1 MIKYRHIFTVVILLL
16 LGFLI
21 WRTSILFTDLSSLLS
36 NKDTTT
42 ESGLNTV
49 NEESTMNINKPPQPA
64 GNNVGHYETIE
75 ETIARLKRDVVVT
88 GTITGTL
95 GQESAI
101 FQIEGMADRL
111 FKINTQLMDGFII
124 KEITNSYV
132 VLKNQTGNET
142 FSLYVQSGEE
152 SLPDSGQEPGFNS
165 IPMVPAG
172 YVPQQFPSHL
182 GQP

>member
-1 MIKYRHIFTVVILLL
+1 MF
-16 LGFLI
+16 
-21 WRTSILFTDLSSLLS
+21 S
-36 NKDTTT
+36 NIETTT
-42 ESGLNTV
+42 ELDLNTGN
-49 NEESTMNINKPPQPA
+49 NESAINLSKPPKLIN
-64 GNNVGHYETIE
+64 NNVGHYETIE

-95 GQESAI
+95 GQESAM

-132 VLKNQTGNET
+132 VLKNQIGNEA

-152 SLPDSGQEPGFNS
+152 SLPDSRLEPG
-165 IPMVPAG
+165 I
-172 YVPQQFPSHL
+172 QTEK
-182 GQP
+182 

>member
-1 MIKYRHIFTVVILLL
+1 MFKYRYAFTAVVFLLL
-16 LGFLI
+16 AIFI
-21 WRTSILFTDLSSLLS
+21 WRTPLIFSNLSNLLS
-36 NKDTTT
+36 KKESTT
-42 ESGLNTV
+42 EINV
-49 NEESTMNINKPPQPA
+49 NLGNDETSTKLDKTYQPA
-64 GNNVGHYETIE
+64 ANNFYQYETIE

-111 FKINTQLMDGFII
+111 FNINTQLMDGFII

-132 VLKNQTGNET
+132 VLKNQTGNEA

-152 SLPDSGQEPGFNS
+152 ALPDSGQES
-165 IPMVPAG
+165 IMVT
-172 YVPQQFPSHL
+172 H
-182 GQP
+182 